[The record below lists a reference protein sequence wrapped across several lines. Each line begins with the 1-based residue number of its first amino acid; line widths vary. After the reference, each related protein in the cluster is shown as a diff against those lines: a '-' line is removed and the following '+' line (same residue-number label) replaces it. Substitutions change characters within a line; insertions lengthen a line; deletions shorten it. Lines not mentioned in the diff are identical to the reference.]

1 MRSPR
6 RGMCAAVLALE
17 CIVLGLLTPV
27 LISVSGLSTPV
38 GVALGVGL
46 ALSALVIASALRAEW
61 AYYAGFALQIAAL
74 AVGFLVPAMGVLGL
88 VFGALW
94 TAAYVLGKRIEAQ
107 QSAWQS
113 ESVDPPAS

>member
-1 MRSPR
+1 M
-6 RGMCAAVLALE
+6 LALE

-61 AYYAGFALQIAAL
+61 AYYAGFA
-74 AVGFLVPAMGVLGL
+74 
-88 VFGALW
+88 
-94 TAAYVLGKRIEAQ
+94 
-107 QSAWQS
+107 
-113 ESVDPPAS
+113 